1 MLYSSLALTLMASA
15 TAVQAG
21 SLKDIKHIILF
32 MQENRSFDHA
42 SKSSTRLSGPST
54 NTETQYFGTMAGVRN
69 FADPNVKV
77 NDGVPVTKQ

>member
-15 TAVQAG
+15 TGVQAG

-42 SKSSTRLSGPST
+42 SFMIPLQHQNQQT
-54 NTETQYFGTMAGVRN
+54 NT
-69 FADPNVKV
+69 V
-77 NDGVPVTKQ
+77 NCLVVLWHHGRRPQLCRPQCPGQ